1 MGSSASQPTFDPT
14 ETLPCAIRDWAER
27 EPDRPFLCEAGG
39 ASRSYGQFHE
49 AALRWADAFR
59 QAGIGPGDNV
69 PAMVR
74 TSIAAEEHWHGL
86 GWLRAVHTGV
96 NTGFRG
102 RSLEYILT
110 NSQAKQMI
118 CAAEFLDRVAEVA
131 PRSRLELVIVADAVD
146 LPRDFPVPL
155 VAASQ
160 LWDAA
165 RPASTPA
172 VPQRHEIACISY
184 TSGTTGAS
192 KGVLI
197 PWGRLWPNEMWI
209 DLTGDDAYYCPY
221 PVFHLSGMLPLA
233 WLGFP
238 GGKVV
243 LREEFKTA
251 RFWDDVRAFG
261 CTATSLIP
269 ALMNWLLDQ
278 PEHPDDLDNPLRYVA
293 GAPVVPRIDAFKARF
308 GVTMRTVF
316 SNTEIGTPLYAGPD
330 VSADRASTGKWV
342 TPGYQVRVVDE
353 NDYEVAEG
361 QVGELL
367 VRTTEPWRMLA
378 GYFNMPDKTAQAW
391 RNGWFHTGDGLVR
404 DSGGKYH
411 FVDRIKDSMRRR
423 GENISAAEVEAH
435 VNEHDAVSESAA
447 IAVPSEFGEDEVK
460 VCVVLHPS
468 GASGRRPVTHAEL
481 HAFLAA
487 RMPAFMVPRYIEFVE
502 DPERT
507 EAMHRIKKEPLRAD
521 PLNEHTWDAQRD
533 LPGDQGRSRPTTH
546 MATQL
551 E

>member
-1 MGSSASQPTFDPT
+1 MRTPSGQPTFEPT
-14 ETLPCAIRDWAER
+14 ETLPRAIRSWADR
-27 EPDRPFLCEAGG
+27 EPDRPFLREVGG

-59 QAGIGPGDNV
+59 QAGIRPGDNV
-69 PAMVR
+69 PAMAR

-86 GWLRAVHTGV
+86 GWLRAAWAGV

-110 NSQAKQMI
+110 NSQAKRML

-131 PRSRLELVIVADAVD
+131 PRTGLELVIVTDAAD
-146 LPRDFPVPL
+146 LPPDFPVPL

-165 RPASTPA
+165 RPTKGLA
-172 VPQRHEIACISY
+172 VPRRHEIACISY
-184 TSGTTGAS
+184 TSGTTGPS
-192 KGVLI
+192 KGVLV
-197 PWGRLWPNEMWI
+197 PWGRLWPNELWI
-209 DLTGDDAYYCPY
+209 DLTGDDVYYCPY

-238 GGKVV
+238 GGQVV

-251 RFWDDVRAFG
+251 RFWADVRAFG
-261 CTATSLIP
+261 CTATALIP

-278 PEHPDDLDNPLRYVA
+278 PERPDDLDNPLRYVA
-293 GAPVVPRIDAFKARF
+293 GAPVVPRLDAFKARF
-308 GVTMRTVF
+308 GITMRTVF
-316 SNTEIGTPLYAGPD
+316 SNTEVGTPLYAGPD
-330 VSADRASTGKWV
+330 VSADPASTGKWV
-342 TPGYQVRVVDE
+342 TPGYQVRVADE
-353 NDYEVAEG
+353 NDYEVPDG

-378 GYFNMPDKTAQAW
+378 GYFNMPDTTAQAW
-391 RNGWFHTGDGLVR
+391 RNGWFHTGDGVVR
-404 DSGGKYH
+404 DSRGRYH

-423 GENISAAEVEAH
+423 GENISATEVEAY
-435 VNEHDAVSESAA
+435 VNEHEAVSESAA

-460 VCVVLHPS
+460 VCVVLHP
-468 GASGRRPVTHAEL
+468 GRTVTHAGL
-481 HAFLAA
+481 HSFLAA
-487 RMPAFMVPRYIEFVE
+487 RMPAFMVPRYIEFVA

-507 EAMHRIKKEPLRAD
+507 EAMQRIKKEPLRAD
-521 PLNEHTWDAQRD
+521 PLNERTWDAQREA
-533 LPGDQGRSRPTTH
+533 PGDRQGRSLPTTH